1 MRSTGAN
8 KTRKTLAYIQLVT
21 FMAVLAATG
30 TWFVLTPK
38 LATSDEEKRKLAP
51 FPQFSSDS
59 LFFGHYVDSIDLYM
73 ADHFP
78 MRNDWMDFANNLK
91 GLRGIKN
98 DEIAFYD
105 ANDIKK
111 NDPVDAKKADSIIDS
126 TGAVV
131 EDTTAGPP
139 GEEVNNLFI
148 VEGRAME
155 IFGGNCKMA
164 ESYARTI
171 NKYQVALA
179 GKGVQ
184 IYDVAVPSSIE
195 YYAPNQYKKQYST
208 EKKNIDCAY
217 AALDPAIKRVD
228 AHGSIGAHTAEN
240 IYFRTD
246 HHWTGLGAY
255 YAYTAYCA
263 QAGLTPLQLSEM
275 EHKQKTGYLGS
286 LYYLTRD
293 SRLKETP
300 DTVEYW
306 KIPGTYKATCYNK
319 GDLTKGFKGSI
330 YAEGASGANGYGV
343 FLGGDWPMMKIEND
357 VKNGKKAILVKNSYG
372 NPFGTYLPYHY
383 ETVYVIDYRYYTG
396 SLVELIEKE
405 KITDLIFLNGVF
417 SMNTSWHIMMVGKI
431 MYGVGKQSQNPTP
444 VDTTKP
450 KKDSIIENKNDSV
463 PKKDEEKE
471 NK

>member
-1 MRSTGAN
+1 MARTGTHKMRRA
-8 KTRKTLAYIQLVT
+8 LAYIQFFIFGLVLSGVG
-21 FMAVLAATG
+21 A
-30 TWFVLTPK
+30 WFFFSPK
-38 LATSDEEKRKLAP
+38 LATSDEEKRKLAQ
-51 FPQFSSDS
+51 FPVYSDDS
-59 LFFGHYVDSIDLYM
+59 LFFGHYIDSIDLYV

-78 MRNDWMDFANNLK
+78 RRNDWVDFANDLK
-91 GLRGIKN
+91 GYRGFKN

-105 ANDIKK
+105 ASDIKK
-111 NDPVDAKKADSIIDS
+111 NDPVPVKKSDSINDS
-126 TGAVV
+126 TGTV

-164 ESYARTI
+164 ESYANTI
-171 NKYQVALA
+171 NKYQTEFA
-179 GKGVQ
+179 GTGLR

-195 YYAPNQYKKQYST
+195 FFAPNQYKKQYST
-208 EKKNIDCAY
+208 EKKNIDCVY
-217 AALDPAIKRVD
+217 GALDPAIKGVD
-228 AHGSIGAHTAEN
+228 AHGALAAHTHEN

-255 YAYTAYCA
+255 YAYTAFCSS
-263 QAGLTPLQLSEM
+263 AGLTALQLNQM

-286 LYYLTRD
+286 LYWLTRD
-293 SRLKETP
+293 SRLKDSP

-343 FLGGDWPMMKIEND
+343 FLGGDWPMMKIESE
-357 VKNGKKAILVKNSYG
+357 VKNGRKAVLVKNSYG
-372 NPFGTYLPYHY
+372 NPFGTYLPYHF

-396 SLVELIEKE
+396 SLKQLINDE

-417 SMNTSWHIMMVGKI
+417 SINTSWHIQMVGKI
-431 MYGVGKQSQNPTP
+431 MNGVGKAVPKNPP
-444 VDTTKP
+444 ADTTKP

-463 PKKDEEKE
+463 PKKED
-471 NK
+471 

>member
-1 MRSTGAN
+1 MAHYGTN
-8 KTRKTLAYIQLVT
+8 KTRKALAYIQLVA
-21 FMAVLAATG
+21 FVVVLSSTG
-30 TWFVLTPK
+30 AWFLFTPK
-38 LATSDEEKRKLAP
+38 LATSDEEKRKLAQ

-59 LFFGHYVDSIDLYM
+59 LFFGHFIDSIDLYV

-78 MRNDWMDFANNLK
+78 MRNDWVDFATNLK
-91 GLRGIKN
+91 GYRGIKN
-98 DEIAFYD
+98 EEIAFYD
-105 ANDIKK
+105 ASDIKK
-111 NDPVDAKKADSIIDS
+111 NDPDGPIKPNDSITDS
-126 TGAVV
+126 TGNAVA
-131 EDTTAGPP
+131 DTTAGPP

-155 IFGGNCKMA
+155 IFGGNCRMA
-164 ESYARTI
+164 ESYAKTI
-171 NKYQVALA
+171 NKYQTALA

-184 IYDVAVPSSIE
+184 IYDIAVPSSIE
-195 YYAPNQYKKQYST
+195 YFAPNQYKKQYST
-208 EKKNIDCAY
+208 EKKNIDCVY
-217 AALDPAIKRVD
+217 GALDPAIKGVD
-228 AHGSIGAHTAEN
+228 AHGAIAAHTGEN

-255 YAYTAYCA
+255 YAYTAYCSS
-263 QAGLTPLQLSEM
+263 AGLTPLQLTQM
-275 EHKQKTGYLGS
+275 EHKQKPGYLGS

-300 DTVEYW
+300 DTVDYW
-306 KIPGTYKATCYNK
+306 KIPGTYKSTCYNK

-343 FLGGDWPMMKIEND
+343 FLGGDWPMMKIESE

-396 SLVELIEKE
+396 SLLELIEKE

-417 SMNTSWHIMMVGKI
+417 SINTSWHIMMVGKI
-431 MYGVGKQSQNPTP
+431 MNGVGKQSQTPTP

-463 PKKDEEKE
+463 PKKNEGDK
-471 NK
+471 